1 MRKKYT
7 KHSIFYLAMCLFI
20 TGESELEAIMVFD
33 IDDFDLHLINSYI
46 KSFSKYNS
54 LRI

>member
-1 MRKKYT
+1 MRKKNT
-7 KHSIFYLAMCLFI
+7 KQSIFYLAMCIFI
-20 TGESELEAIMVFD
+20 TGESDQDVNVLFD
-33 IDDFDLHLINSYI
+33 IDDFDLHLINNYT